1 MSIDLD
7 DLHMESILYPW
18 LDSDCMADETTDET
32 FCDDFDEECD
42 DEYIDEHESYD
53 SFLNDFPFLA
63 CPFLL
68 TLNESS

>member
-1 MSIDLD
+1 MIDLD
-7 DLHMESILYPW
+7 DLYMESILYPW

-42 DEYIDEHESYD
+42 NEYMNEYERECISEEH
-53 SFLNDFPFLA
+53 FPFLA